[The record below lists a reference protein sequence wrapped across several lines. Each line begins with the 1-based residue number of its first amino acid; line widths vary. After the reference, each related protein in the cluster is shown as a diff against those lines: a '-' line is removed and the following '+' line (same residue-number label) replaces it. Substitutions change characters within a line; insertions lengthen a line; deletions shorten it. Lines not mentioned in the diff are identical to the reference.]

1 MQGMIHVIP
10 VAAAAVPANRVV
22 RWLCLQ
28 NLTQIDHLQILPFVS
43 FMFDVCWKN

>member
-10 VAAAAVPANRVV
+10 VAAAAAAAAVPANRVV

-28 NLTQIDHLQILPFVS
+28 NLTQIDHLQIFTICFFHV
-43 FMFDVCWKN
+43 